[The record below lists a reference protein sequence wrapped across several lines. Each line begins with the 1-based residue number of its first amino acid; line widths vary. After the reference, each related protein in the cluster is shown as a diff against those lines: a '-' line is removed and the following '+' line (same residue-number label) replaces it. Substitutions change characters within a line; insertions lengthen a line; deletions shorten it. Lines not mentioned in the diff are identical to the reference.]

1 MSAVDRVDRDVKKA
15 ATGDHDAICRLVERN
30 RRWLINTVREHL
42 PYRVRWLGL
51 DGTTDDFL
59 QGLSVSLFQ
68 SAPFGI
74 RNEEEFRGVLYRR
87 VRNLIVDEARA
98 MSAQRRDVGRQEA
111 LDTAKDQGIVAR
123 DASAASVAQL
133 AAQNELDLLV
143 KHAVELLP
151 DQERTVLKLRFFRGM
166 AYRSIGKELSISGE
180 SARLQCKEALG
191 VLKRTVRALRENDVR
206 RALGD
211 TAGDDMEW

>member
-1 MSAVDRVDRDVKKA
+1 M
-15 ATGDHDAICRLVERN
+15 
-30 RRWLINTVREHL
+30 
-42 PYRVRWLGL
+42 
-51 DGTTDDFL
+51 
-59 QGLSVSLFQ
+59 
-68 SAPFGI
+68 
-74 RNEEEFRGVLYRR
+74 YRR